1 MAGLSAHRGDMTN
14 TAPTAPAPS
23 KIGAVQPG
31 PAMADPRPGF
41 ARAVA
46 LGGSVISGVRP
57 DQLARPTPCD
67 EYDVRALVGH
77 LVAVLQRLAAVAWGE
92 SPFAIPQE
100 VVGVPDDQWRGAW
113 DAGAHQVEAA
123 WADEAVLGRPLVL
136 PFATLPGAVA
146 MAIYTAEVTAHTW
159 DLANATGQSPAW
171 DAEIVERALATMTMA
186 LPPEVRHE
194 APFDAPIAIADDAP
208 LIDRFVAWMGR
219 QP

>member
-1 MAGLSAHRGDMTN
+1 MSCLGAHDVRMTN
-14 TAPTAPAPS
+14 TAPTATAPAE
-23 KIGAVQPG
+23 IGTVEQSPAAV
-31 PAMADPRPGF
+31 DPRPGF
-41 ARAVA
+41 ARAAA

-57 DQLARPTPCD
+57 DQLTLPTPCD

-92 SPFAIPQE
+92 SPFSIPQE

-113 DAGAHQVEAA
+113 DGGAHQVRAA
-123 WADEAVLGRPLVL
+123 WTDDAVLGRALVL

-146 MAIYTAEVTAHTW
+146 MSIYTAEVTAHTW
-159 DLANATGQSPAW
+159 DLAKATGQSPAW
-171 DAEIVERALATMTMA
+171 DDEIVERALATMTMA

-194 APFDAPIAIADDAP
+194 APFDAPVAVADDAP

-219 QP
+219 RP